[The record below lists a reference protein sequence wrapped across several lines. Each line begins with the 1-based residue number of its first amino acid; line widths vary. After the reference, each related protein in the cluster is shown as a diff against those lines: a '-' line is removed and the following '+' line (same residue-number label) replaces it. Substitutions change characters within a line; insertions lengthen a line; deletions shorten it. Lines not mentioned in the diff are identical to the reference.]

1 MELSQLNKKCSEKFC
16 SQQRPQP
23 VPGGGGVCPTLF
35 IANKLGYQLPPT
47 TTLVDVTWTWTWTL
61 IPKAHHDV
69 QDELWRVMS
78 ERRDCWMSMLDGG
91 GSCHCL
97 NCLRKRGGEGREERG
112 GYQLIVPANS
122 LTHTDGNIQE
132 GRHTNIML
140 HLEAARELFIMVT
153 TLSCQSSHSAYVDQH
168 CKQFIIS
175 NI

>member
-1 MELSQLNKKCSEKFC
+1 
-16 SQQRPQP
+16 
-23 VPGGGGVCPTLF
+23 
-35 IANKLGYQLPPT
+35 
-47 TTLVDVTWTWTWTL
+47 
-61 IPKAHHDV
+61 
-69 QDELWRVMS
+69 
-78 ERRDCWMSMLDGG
+78 MSMLDGG

-140 HLEAARELFIMVT
+140 HLEAARELFIMVI